1 MMVLIHT
8 VLMQL
13 QLGVFAKIRKA
24 NDAMIK
30 RINKCQSVDT
40 LVNEWHKLV
49 KNWKLDNT
57 NFVQKSSE
65 IIIENLKDEEEAL
78 TLNTSE
84 KKRMLEQDKCSQF
97 FGGSLKA

>member
-1 MMVLIHT
+1 MMVLIQA

-57 NFVQKSSE
+57 DFVQRISE
-65 IIIENLKDEEEAL
+65 IIIENLKDVEEAL
-78 TLNTSE
+78 TLNTAE
-84 KKRMLEQDKCSQF
+84 KQRMLEQDKCSQF
-97 FGGSLKA
+97 FSRCLKA